1 MNFPPSR
8 GFTTTRWTLVMAASR
23 DSTPTSR
30 EALAELCERYWP
42 PLYSYARR
50 HGYSVDQAQDLTQA
64 FFARFLEKRDVQ
76 AADPQRGRF
85 RSFLLTSFKHF
96 VANEHDRERAQKR
109 GGGQVPIALEVETAE
124 ARYAAEP
131 PDKLTPEALFER
143 QWALDVIDRGLAKV
157 RADYVKAGK
166 EAMFERLKGF
176 LIGEKEQGG
185 YADVAR
191 TLGTTEGAIKVTV
204 HRLRRRFRDV
214 LRAEIMATV
223 SDDSEIDDEIR
234 YLIAVLTG

>member
-1 MNFPPSR
+1 MNSAPNRFA
-8 GFTTTRWTLVMAASR
+8 TTRWTLVLTASR
-23 DSTPTSR
+23 DSTPGSH
-30 EALAELCERYWP
+30 EALSQLCELYWP
-42 PLYSYARR
+42 PLYGYARR
-50 HGYSVDQAQDLTQA
+50 HGYSVEQAQDLTQG

-96 VANEHDRERAQKR
+96 LANEYDREHAQKR
-109 GGGQVPIALEVETAE
+109 GGAQLPITLEVETAE

-131 PDKLTPEALFER
+131 PDMLTPEALFER
-143 QWALDVIDRGLAKV
+143 QWALGVIDRVLAKV
-157 RADYVKAGK
+157 RADYVKGGK
-166 EAMFERLKGF
+166 EATFEALKGF

-185 YADVAR
+185 YADIAR
-191 TLGTTEGAIKVTV
+191 ALGTTEGAIKVTV

-214 LRAEIMATV
+214 LRTEIAATV

-234 YLIAVLTG
+234 YLIAVLTE